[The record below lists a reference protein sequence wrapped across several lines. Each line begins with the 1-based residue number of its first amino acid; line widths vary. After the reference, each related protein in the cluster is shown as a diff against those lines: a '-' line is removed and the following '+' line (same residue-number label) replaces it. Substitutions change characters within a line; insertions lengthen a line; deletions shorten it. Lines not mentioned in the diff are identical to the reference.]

1 MLCVVPWKAL
11 HFANLFNHANELSA
25 AVHLQLRAQKKALWG
40 FICFPV
46 HQISLAYYQMF
57 PYSRRCCYSLK
68 APRSV
73 DLSTLLFCC
82 PPMHLSQ
89 LGSFGKSI
97 YTGAMV
103 YFLFSF
109 SGLWDPISAKLLG
122 EGGGGCEEEERKRR
136 TPWLLVLSSRTGE
149 GLLKQSAAL

>member
-57 PYSRRCCYSLK
+57 PI
-68 APRSV
+68 P
-73 DLSTLLFCC
+73 
-82 PPMHLSQ
+82 
-89 LGSFGKSI
+89 
-97 YTGAMV
+97 
-103 YFLFSF
+103 
-109 SGLWDPISAKLLG
+109 
-122 EGGGGCEEEERKRR
+122 EGVV
-136 TPWLLVLSSRTGE
+136 TV
-149 GLLKQSAAL
+149 

>member
-1 MLCVVPWKAL
+1 MGL
-11 HFANLFNHANELSA
+11 HLFSCSPDLTGLLSD
-25 AVHLQLRAQKKALWG
+25 V
-40 FICFPV
+40 
-46 HQISLAYYQMF
+46 

-109 SGLWDPISAKLLG
+109 SGLWDPITAKLLG
-122 EGGGGCEEEERKRR
+122 EGGGGCRRRRKKKKDS
-136 TPWLLVLSSRTGE
+136 LAFSVVL
-149 GLLKQSAAL
+149 